1 MYDYNRNSQQIAIR
15 DNSNPVARL
24 KNMTNSPAMQKR
36 FQEVL
41 GNKAP
46 AFLAGVVSAAS
57 ANPRLAECDPASVL
71 ASAMVAATL
80 NLSCVPS
87 LGQAALVPYKG
98 QCQFQIMVRGLVQ
111 LAQRTGQY
119 EAINVGEIY
128 EDEYDGEDLLSGEVM
143 FHRVIG
149 GQRDSGETDK
159 VVGYF
164 AYIKTITGFRHTEYW
179 TKATTQQHGMR
190 YSKSFSKGPWAENFD
205 RMAEKTVLKSCLNHY
220 GPMSV
225 DSVIA
230 EAMQKDQMVFDSD
243 GNGSYA
249 DNPSSSV
256 DVLPESA
263 PTVHEEEE
271 EKEQPIA
278 QVDEAKA
285 YLDQAYQETGEIEDI

>member
-1 MYDYNRNSQQIAIR
+1 MYDYNNQAMATAMNSRIR
-15 DNSNPVARL
+15 MAEPNPISQL
-24 KNMTNSPAMQKR
+24 KGMANSPAMQKR
-36 FQEVL
+36 FAEVL
-41 GNKAP
+41 GSKAP

-57 ANPRLAECDPASVL
+57 ANPKLAECEPASVL

-119 EAINVGEIY
+119 ECINVGEVY
-128 EDEYDGEDLLSGEVM
+128 EDEYDGEDLLSGEVS
-143 FHRVIG
+143 FHRVTG
-149 GQRDSGETDK
+149 GQRDNGETDK
-159 VVGYF
+159 IVGYF
-164 AYIKTITGFRHTEYW
+164 AYIRTVTGFKHTEYW

-190 YSKSFSKGPWAENFD
+190 YSKSFQRGPWAENFD

-230 EAMQKDQMVFDSD
+230 EAMQKDQMVFDAS

-249 DNPSSSV
+249 DNPIAAI
-256 DVLPESA
+256 DEPAAVLDPEPENIPSGSDDA
-263 PTVHEEEE
+263 MS
-271 EKEQPIA
+271 
-278 QVDEAKA
+278 
-285 YLDQAYQETGEIEDI
+285 IEDI